1 MKRFNLRYCVVKKEG
16 EDNDQC
22 YSKLILFFIATKVEL
37 IAAMKLS
44 EITIMFT
51 APPIFLIFHQN
62 TPCLAEGGVDD
73 VDAPLHPEELLCA
86 SPRGPEEAG
95 GVTLVDEH
103 EGVVL
108 VGEPLDVGER
118 ADVAVHGEHAVS
130 DNQTAP
136 AVLARKILCKK

>member
-22 YSKLILFFIATKVEL
+22 NKLILLVIATKVEL

-44 EITIMFT
+44 EITIMFS
-51 APPIFLIFHQN
+51 APPIFSIFHQN
-62 TPCLAEGGVDD
+62 IACLAEGGVDD
-73 VDAPLHPEELLCA
+73 VDAPLHPEELLRA

-108 VGEPLDVGER
+108 VGEPLDVGEG
-118 ADVAVHGEHAVS
+118 ADVAVHGEHAIC
-130 DNQTAP
+130 DDQTAP
-136 AVLARKILCKK
+136 AVLAREILCKT